1 MTEKQTCPKCRLI
14 RGAAL
19 FLGFKTNLKKP
30 LDTNTVLEHNKEYQK
45 RERNDMQV
53 YNMTNNESFS
63 VGIFQNNEGTF
74 TAMTP
79 TQSLDFK
86 TYKGAVKWMTKRNL
100 TAEGKL
106 INKD

>member
-1 MTEKQTCPKCRLI
+1 
-14 RGAAL
+14 
-19 FLGFKTNLKKP
+19 
-30 LDTNTVLEHNKEYQK
+30 
-45 RERNDMQV
+45 MQV

-63 VGIFQNNEGTF
+63 VGIFQSNEGTF

-79 TQSLDFK
+79 TQSSDFK